1 MQIITLKWIAT
12 GLVLAL
18 IAGAF
23 YATYHKGR
31 IDERTDWI
39 EQQSEAAEQQ
49 ATLRAQEERAAR
61 EKEQRNQDDIEA
73 VRAETA
79 KIKAQQQADARS
91 ADATR
96 KRLLEQTDRLAAS
109 LRSCSTNSGTANG
122 SQTRANTADLLAE
135 LLRRADERAGEL
147 AQIADRARASGS
159 ACERSYDSIRNNQ

>member
-1 MQIITLKWIAT
+1 MLRLGITA
-12 GLVLAL
+12 GLVAVL
-18 IAGAF
+18 IAGCLAI
-23 YATYHKGR
+23 YNKGR
-31 IDERTDWI
+31 MDERSEWVA
-39 EQQSEAAEQQ
+39 EQSEAAEQQ

-73 VRAETA
+73 VRAETE

-109 LRSCSTNSGTANG
+109 LRSCSTNPGIANG

-147 AQIADRARASGS
+147 AQIADRSRIAGS
-159 ACERSYDSIRNNQ
+159 ACQSAYDSIRNNQ

>member
-1 MQIITLKWIAT
+1 MQSILLKWGIA
-12 GLVLAL
+12 AA
-18 IAGAF
+18 IAIGCLFGA
-23 YATYHKGR
+23 YQHGVNV
-31 IDERTDWI
+31 TDAKW
-39 EQQSEAAEQQ
+39 EKQQSDAQAAQ

-73 VRAETA
+73 VRAETE

-122 SQTRANTADLLAE
+122 SQTRANTADLLTE

-147 AQIADRARASGS
+147 AKIADRARAAGL
-159 ACERSYDSIRNNQ
+159 ACERAFDAVRKNQ

>member
-1 MQIITLKWIAT
+1 MNILWKWAI
-12 GLVLAL
+12 VLA
-18 IAGAF
+18 IALGCLFGA
-23 YATYHKGR
+23 YRHGVNVTNAKW
-31 IDERTDWI
+31 EK
-39 EQQSEAAEQQ
+39 QQSDAQAAQ
-49 ATLRAQEERAAR
+49 ATLRAQEERTAR
-61 EKEQRNQDDIEA
+61 EKEQRNQDDIET
-73 VRAETA
+73 VRAETE

-109 LRSCSTNSGTANG
+109 LRSCSTNTGIASG

-147 AQIADRARASGS
+147 AQIADRARSSGS

>member
-1 MQIITLKWIAT
+1 MNPLLKWAIAVA
-12 GLVLAL
+12 LVLGCL
-18 IAGAF
+18 FGA
-23 YATYHKGR
+23 YQHGVNVTNAKW
-31 IDERTDWI
+31 EK
-39 EQQSEAAEQQ
+39 QQSDAQAAQ
-49 ATLRAQEERAAR
+49 ATLRAQEERTAR

-73 VRAETA
+73 VRAETE

-122 SQTRANTADLLAE
+122 SQTRASTADLLADV
-135 LLRRADERAGEL
+135 LRRADERAGEL